1 MTTPAHT
8 PAPWNWHDSS
18 GRKNGK
24 GEPIGIGRSIT
35 GDEPPLGSLSRFSF
49 AVSDNAGFCVA
60 HCTNAL
66 VTMSTATSEANARLI
81 AAAPEL
87 LAALELV
94 AEISDWKMNELSHA
108 QLMHLVRDC
117 RNEAK
122 AATAKA
128 LSTEH

>member
-24 GEPIGIGRSIT
+24 GEPIGIGRGIT

-49 AVSDNAGFCVA
+49 AVSDSAGFCVA

-81 AAAPEL
+81 AAAPDL
-87 LAALELV
+87 LDALNRLQ
-94 AEISDWKMNELSHA
+94 ASPNDPRAHRQALDAITK
-108 QLMHLVRDC
+108 
-117 RNEAK
+117 
-122 AATAKA
+122 ATA
-128 LSTEH
+128 